1 MGIASKIAKKVSGRF
16 GDEGS
21 SLIGKTNKANADGYV
36 NRSPLKDN
44 ANKMVPSLKS
54 DVIGSMKDDVGR
66 IKRGLSAS
74 SDLAKNAP
82 AATKVKEAAG
92 RAISRTAVRGAA
104 VGAAGVAGKAVG
116 DAARERQGE
125 VDKKN
130 AATVALSKVKTVET
144 KKETAKASEDKK
156 EAAKPAAKKAAPA
169 KKMEERGVREGK
181 NENIDDDVRKRALAS
196 VANFNK
202 GGMVK
207 KGKCK

>member
-1 MGIASKIAKKVSGRF
+1 MMGIASKIAKKVSGRF

-21 SLIGKTNKANADGYV
+21 SLVGKTNKANKDGYI

-54 DVIGSMKDDVGR
+54 DVVGSMKDDIGR

-74 SDLAKNAP
+74 SDLVKNAP

-92 RAISRTAVRGAA
+92 RAITRTAVRGAA
-104 VGAAGVAGKAVG
+104 VGAAFAGGKAVG
-116 DAARERQGE
+116 DAAKARQDE

-130 AATVALSKVKTVET
+130 AVTVAASKPKAVET
-144 KKETAKASEDKK
+144 KKEAPKAAESKK
-156 EAAKPAAKKAAPA
+156 EAPKAAKKAAPA

-202 GGMVK
+202 GGMACK
-207 KGKCK
+207 KR